1 MAAVALKMAKL
12 ACIVAKTIEFI
23 REKILCFHFN
33 PQKSLRTFLWA
44 LKDLVT
50 LDLLMPCPVCFF
62 KHCTYWFLKTV
73 KMAEIRWGLKGYV
86 EVFQTVYWRHLC
98 NVCVQLHIIINGW
111 GGWVGNED
119 ECLFDHYIREGWN
132 GQSVSISCK
141 DSHFLH
147 SRKYIF
153 CCKCSPWQL

>member
-1 MAAVALKMAKL
+1 MSISPPFCMAAVALKLAKL

-62 KHCTYWFLKTV
+62 KHCIMKFSFQLPKCYNWFKHFL
-73 KMAEIRWGLKGYV
+73 A
-86 EVFQTVYWRHLC
+86 
-98 NVCVQLHIIINGW
+98 
-111 GGWVGNED
+111 
-119 ECLFDHYIREGWN
+119 
-132 GQSVSISCK
+132 ISCK
-141 DSHFLH
+141 
-147 SRKYIF
+147 I
-153 CCKCSPWQL
+153 PWKFMSKIVWNFWNCLWFAEKMWEIWDFSNLSKVKFPKNYRSISSWKWR